1 MSSSASY
8 SLPGDMNGADRSAAQ
23 AGPLVVPRLFHTA
36 DGGEIEIV
44 GGLITMSD
52 GLETAVYLSLFGG
65 NERDSGIEGDAPL
78 QWWGN
83 LTEAEAARQY
93 RSETQHLVRS
103 LPAIPANLRRIED
116 AVMRDL
122 AWMDGEI
129 ARGIEALASIP
140 ARNRVQIDLNVE
152 VAGGTK
158 HTFQFAIEWGTSRS

>member
-8 SLPGDMNGADRSAAQ
+8 SLPPEPEVIGSLSGIGLPICD
-23 AGPLVVPRLFHTA
+23 VRLFHVS
-36 DGGEIEIV
+36 DGGEIEIA
-44 GGLITMSD
+44 GGLVTMAD

-158 HTFQFAIEWGTSRS
+158 HTFQFALEWGTSRS